1 MPEEDRISPDS
12 IHTMHYAP
20 TTPSTL
26 KEESVSLIEAV
37 PGNGVKIT
45 RKPLGPLGDQE
56 VEIAPQFSFIS
67 AGTELTTIR
76 HHLKAEPGAA
86 RSAPLGYS
94 QSGIVCRSG
103 RMVTGLK
110 PGDRVVA
117 IGAGAYHANR
127 TVVAKNLVL
136 PLPDAVS
143 FEEASMMA
151 MLCFALEGVYK
162 AGSRIGDNV
171 AVLGAGM
178 MGQITARL
186 FHLSGCRVAVLD
198 SNPHRLELLPS
209 GIDRHL
215 ATEEGWKQL
224 GRSTRPYGIEIVS
237 VCFGGD
243 ATESVDK
250 IKPLMSRSPDGIPHG
265 RIIFP
270 GGARLTVL
278 MASNMGNIQLI
289 SSAKAGP
296 GYRDPVYEAGGDY
309 PSAYVPK
316 TVRRN
321 VETLLS
327 LICNRQLGDLDRLI
341 THRIPFSEAER
352 AYELLETPEPTALGV
367 LLDYRGA

>member
-1 MPEEDRISPDS
+1 MQ
-12 IHTMHYAP
+12 YAP
-20 TTPSTL
+20 VTPPTDNAISRL
-26 KEESVSLIEAV
+26 EAV
-37 PGNGVKIT
+37 AGNGVRIS
-45 RKPLGPLGDQE
+45 RKALKSLGDHE

-76 HHLKAEPGAA
+76 YHLKQTPEETL
-86 RSAPLGYS
+86 SAPLGYS
-94 QSGIVCRSG
+94 QSGIVCRTG
-103 RMVTGLK
+103 RLVEGLH
-110 PGDRVVA
+110 PGDKVVA

-136 PLPDAVS
+136 PVPESVS
-143 FEEASMMA
+143 PEEASMMA

-186 FHLSGCRVAVLD
+186 FQLSGCHVAVLD
-198 SNPHRLELLPS
+198 SNLNRLELLPP
-209 GIDRHL
+209 GIEGYPT
-215 ATEEGWKQL
+215 TEEGWEGLAK
-224 GRSTRPYGIEIVS
+224 STRPYGIEIVS

-243 ATESVDK
+243 ATESVEL
-250 IKPLMSRSPDGIPHG
+250 IKPLMSRSPDGVPHG

-309 PSAYVPK
+309 PAAYVPK

-327 LICNRQLGDLDRLI
+327 LIRNKQLGDLDRLI
-341 THRIPFSEAER
+341 THRFSFTDAHK
-352 AYELLETPEPTALGV
+352 AYDLLETPGTAALGV
-367 LLDYRGA
+367 LLEYRQNM